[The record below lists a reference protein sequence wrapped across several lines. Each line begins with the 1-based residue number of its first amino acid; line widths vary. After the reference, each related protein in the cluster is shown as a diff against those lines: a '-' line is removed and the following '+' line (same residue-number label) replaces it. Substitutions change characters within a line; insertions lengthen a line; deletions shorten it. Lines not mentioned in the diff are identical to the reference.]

1 MIVCVCNAIRESEVR
16 DAAREG
22 IRVPGQAYARLGYR
36 VRCGQ
41 CVPFARE
48 ILTSSQVNRDD

>member
-16 DAAREG
+16 DIAREG
-22 IRVPGQAYARLGYR
+22 IQEPGRAYLKLGHR

-41 CVPFARE
+41 CVPFAKE
-48 ILTSSQVNRDD
+48 ILASEQIRRD